1 VFGFGLTT
9 ATALQRDVCRVAEG
23 KQPLSAEGR
32 RALAAD
38 RIEGRPDELCIVSG
52 VRAAKSII
60 AGVIGVHASQ
70 HCDVSLVRP
79 GEMPRFSIVSE
90 RMDLARVIF
99 GHLRG
104 AVMGR
109 PALRA
114 LLVSEPTA
122 DAVILRHPSGT
133 PIEVKVVAGS
143 RAGSTL
149 VARWS
154 AGVVF
159 DEAPRMLGSGEGVVN
174 LDDARNAIRG
184 RLLPGAQIIEI
195 GSPWAPWGPVFD
207 LVRDHH
213 GKPTSKIVVMR
224 APAYEMNPIWWTP
237 ERCAALRESDPDAYQ
252 TDVEANFRAAQSGLF
267 GGELDGAIQTGV
279 TRLET
284 DPRCS
289 YVASIDPATRGNA
302 WTLIVQTMI
311 QGVRHVVLAKQWRGS
326 KQTPLD
332 AGIVFRD
339 IAAALAPYRVT
350 TVASDQWSYDAL
362 RGHAMG
368 AGLHLRQL
376 DMTDREQTERWLAL
390 RSEMVA
396 GKRRILDES
405 ELIADLRR
413 LVKRTTHTGL
423 TIDMPL
429 TSDGRH
435 CDYAPALMRCEAQF
449 IEDQRGNP
457 PDAAALA
464 QAEVEKM
471 RASALKSIQPPRGRG
486 GFRR

>member
-1 VFGFGLTT
+1 MFGFGLAT
-9 ATALQRDVCRVAEG
+9 ATPLQRDVCRVAEG

-38 RIEGRPDELCIVSG
+38 CIDGRPEELCIVSG
-52 VRAAKSII
+52 VRAAKSTI
-60 AGVIGVHASQ
+60 AAVIGVHASQ

-104 AVMGR
+104 AVLGR

-122 DAVILRHPSGT
+122 DAVVLRHPSGT
-133 PIEVKVVAGS
+133 PIEIKVVAGS

-224 APAYEMNPIWWTP
+224 APAYEMNPVWWTP
-237 ERCAALRESDPDAYQ
+237 ARCASLREADPDAYQ
-252 TDVEANFRAAQSGLF
+252 TDVEANFRAAEAGLF
-267 GGELDGAIQTGV
+267 GGELDGAIQKGI
-279 TRLET
+279 TRLEP
-284 DPRCS
+284 DARCS

-302 WTLIVQTMI
+302 WTLIVQTKI
-311 QGVRHVVLAKQWRGS
+311 GDVRHVALAKQWRGS
-326 KQTPLD
+326 KQQPLD

-339 IAAALAPYRVT
+339 IAADVAPYRVT
-350 TVASDQWSYDAL
+350 SIATDGWSYDAL
-362 RGHAMG
+362 HGHAGG
-368 AGLHLRQL
+368 AGLHLRKL
-376 DMTDREQTERWLAL
+376 EMGDREQTERWLTTRA
-390 RSEMVA
+390 ETVA
-396 GKRRILDES
+396 GHRKVLDEP

-413 LVKRTTHTGL
+413 LMKRTTHTGL
-423 TIDMPL
+423 TIDMPV

-449 IEDQRGNP
+449 IEEQRGNP

-464 QAEVEKM
+464 QREVEKM
-471 RASALKSIQPPRGRG
+471 RASALKSIQGVRGRG
-486 GFRR
+486 GFGR